1 MANSVLAVYPGT
13 FDPMTLGHED
23 VVRRACQ
30 LFDRVIVAVA
40 GGYHKKALFSLEDRI
55 EMARESVK
63 RYPQV
68 TVESFSGLVRP
79 ARGDR
84 LLLRI
89 PACRHEPGADAGRG
103 NRLPHAG

>member
-40 GGYHKKALFSLEDRI
+40 AGYHNTRRMPFHSSASSRNAILTRAGRLSVWPNQMPSTGVPWCELEWPGVSR
-55 EMARESVK
+55 
-63 RYPQV
+63 
-68 TVESFSGLVRP
+68 RP
-79 ARGDR
+79 AAATARR
-84 LLLRI
+84 PLR
-89 PACRHEPGADAGRG
+89 
-103 NRLPHAG
+103 